1 MKERLFTESATLT
14 FNEDIGRSM
23 LLRNPGA
30 CGRGG
35 STKIVYRA
43 TPLLGQQ
50 KLLSK

>member
-23 LLRNPGA
+23 LLRNPG
-30 CGRGG
+30 RGG

-43 TPLLGQQ
+43 TSLLGQQ